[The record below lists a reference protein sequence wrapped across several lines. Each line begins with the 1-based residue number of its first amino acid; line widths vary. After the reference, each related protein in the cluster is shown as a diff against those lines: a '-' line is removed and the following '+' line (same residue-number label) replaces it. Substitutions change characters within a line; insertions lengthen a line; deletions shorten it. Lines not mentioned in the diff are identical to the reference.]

1 MNYTS
6 EKELLEDFRKG
17 KEQACA
23 HVYNR
28 YFNRICLYASSFV
41 DESKE
46 AEDIA
51 EEGFIRLWH
60 GKRSFDSLSH
70 LKAALYQ
77 ATRHV
82 GLNQQTARLRRLN
95 RVDSYVAQQ
104 EQDQKSHLHEIVY
117 AEAMAELYEA
127 IQKLPP
133 KAREIIQLSYLEGNS
148 NQEVAD
154 LLQINIQTVKNQKL
168 RALSLLRQ
176 HLKRDSFNYLLS
188 LIVLFGKF

>member
-6 EKELLEDFRKG
+6 EKELLENFLKG
-17 KEQACA
+17 EEQACA

-28 YFNRICLYASSFV
+28 YFSRICLYASSFV
-41 DESKE
+41 DETKE

-51 EEGFIRLWH
+51 EEGFIRLWQ
-60 GKRSFDSLSH
+60 GKRNFESLAH

-77 ATRHV
+77 TTRRV
-82 GLNQQTARLRRLN
+82 GLNHQMARQRRLN
-95 RVDSYVAQQ
+95 RVDMYATQ
-104 EQDQKSHLHEIVY
+104 QDQDQNSHLQEIIY
-117 AEAMAELYEA
+117 AETMAELYEA

-133 KAREIIQLSYLEGNS
+133 KAREIIQLAYLQGNS

-154 LLQINIQTVKNQKL
+154 LLHISIQTVKNQKM

-176 HLKRDSFNYLLS
+176 HLNRDSFNYLLS
-188 LIVLFGKF
+188 LLVLFGKF

>member
-6 EKELLEDFRKG
+6 EKELLENFLKG
-17 KEQACA
+17 EEQACTYI
-23 HVYNR
+23 YNR
-28 YFNRICLYASSFV
+28 YFSRICLYASSFV
-41 DESKE
+41 DETKE

-51 EEGFIRLWH
+51 EEGFIRLWQ
-60 GKRSFDSLSH
+60 GKRNFESLAH

-77 ATRHV
+77 TTRRV
-82 GLNQQTARLRRLN
+82 GLNHQTARQRRLN
-95 RVDSYVAQQ
+95 RVDIYAAQQ
-104 EQDQKSHLHEIVY
+104 DQDQNSHFQEIIY

-133 KAREIIQLSYLEGNS
+133 KAREIIQLTYLQGNS

-154 LLQINIQTVKNQKL
+154 LLHISIQTVKNQKM

-176 HLKRDSFNYLLS
+176 HLNRDSFNYLLS
-188 LIVLFGKF
+188 LLVLFGKF

>member
-6 EKELLEDFRKG
+6 EKELLDDFLNGEER
-17 KEQACA
+17 ACA

-28 YFNRICLYASSFV
+28 YFSRICLYASNFV

-51 EEGFIRLWH
+51 EEGFIRLWQS
-60 GKRSFDSLSH
+60 RRRFESLSH

-82 GLNQQTARLRRLN
+82 GINHQTARKRRLN

-104 EQDQKSHLHEIVY
+104 EPDQKSHLHELVY
-117 AEAMAELYEA
+117 AETMAELYDA

-133 KAREIIQLSYLEGNS
+133 KAREIIQLSYLAGNS
-148 NQEVAD
+148 NQEIAD
-154 LLQINIQTVKNQKL
+154 LLQLNIQTVKNQKL
-168 RALSLLRQ
+168 RALGLLRQ
-176 HLKRDSFNYLLS
+176 HLTRDSFNYLLS
-188 LIVLFGKF
+188 LIVLFGKI

>member
-6 EKELLEDFRKG
+6 EKELLENFLKG
-17 KEQACA
+17 EEQACTY
-23 HVYNR
+23 VYNR
-28 YFNRICLYASSFV
+28 YFSRICLYASSFV
-41 DESKE
+41 DETKE

-51 EEGFIRLWH
+51 EEGFIRLWQ
-60 GKRSFDSLSH
+60 GKRNFESLAH

-77 ATRHV
+77 TTRRV
-82 GLNQQTARLRRLN
+82 GLNHQTARQRRLN
-95 RVDSYVAQQ
+95 RVDMYAAQQ
-104 EQDQKSHLHEIVY
+104 DQDQNSHLQEIIY

-133 KAREIIQLSYLEGNS
+133 KAREIIQLTYLQGNS

-154 LLQINIQTVKNQKL
+154 LLHISIQTVKNQKM

-176 HLKRDSFNYLLS
+176 HLNRDSFNYLLS
-188 LIVLFGKF
+188 LLVLFGKF

>member
-6 EKELLEDFRKG
+6 EKELLENFLKG
-17 KEQACA
+17 EEQACA

-28 YFNRICLYASSFV
+28 YFSRICLYASSFV
-41 DESKE
+41 DETKE

-51 EEGFIRLWH
+51 EEGFIRLWQ
-60 GKRSFDSLSH
+60 GKRNFESLAH

-77 ATRHV
+77 TTRRV
-82 GLNQQTARLRRLN
+82 GLNHQTARQRRLN
-95 RVDSYVAQQ
+95 RVDMYATQ
-104 EQDQKSHLHEIVY
+104 QDQDQNSHLQEIIY
-117 AEAMAELYEA
+117 AETMAELYEA

-133 KAREIIQLSYLEGNS
+133 KAREIIQLAYLQGNS

-154 LLQINIQTVKNQKL
+154 LLHISIQTVKNQKM

-176 HLKRDSFNYLLS
+176 HLNRDSFNYLLS
-188 LIVLFGKF
+188 LLVLFGKF

>member
-6 EKELLEDFRKG
+6 EKELLENFLKG
-17 KEQACA
+17 EEQACTYI
-23 HVYNR
+23 YNR
-28 YFNRICLYASSFV
+28 YFSRICLYASSFV
-41 DESKE
+41 DETKE

-51 EEGFIRLWH
+51 EEGFIRLWQ
-60 GKRSFDSLSH
+60 GKRNFESLAH

-77 ATRHV
+77 TTRRV
-82 GLNQQTARLRRLN
+82 GLNHQTARQRRLN
-95 RVDSYVAQQ
+95 RVDIYAAQQ
-104 EQDQKSHLHEIVY
+104 DQDQNSHLQEIIY

-133 KAREIIQLSYLEGNS
+133 KAREIIQLTYLQGNS

-154 LLQINIQTVKNQKL
+154 LLHISIQTVKNQKM

-176 HLKRDSFNYLLS
+176 HLNRDSFNYLLS
-188 LIVLFGKF
+188 LLVLFGKF

>member
-6 EKELLEDFRKG
+6 EKELLENFLKG
-17 KEQACA
+17 EEQACA

-28 YFNRICLYASSFV
+28 YFSRICLYASSFV
-41 DESKE
+41 DETKE

-51 EEGFIRLWH
+51 EEGFIRLWQ
-60 GKRSFDSLSH
+60 GKRNFESLAH

-77 ATRHV
+77 TTRRV
-82 GLNQQTARLRRLN
+82 GLNHQTARQRRLN
-95 RVDSYVAQQ
+95 RVDIYATQ
-104 EQDQKSHLHEIVY
+104 QDQDQSSHLQEIIY
-117 AEAMAELYEA
+117 AETMAELYEA

-133 KAREIIQLSYLEGNS
+133 KAREIIQLAYLQGNS

-154 LLQINIQTVKNQKL
+154 LLHISIQTVKNQKM

-176 HLKRDSFNYLLS
+176 HLNRDSFNYLLS
-188 LIVLFGKF
+188 LLVLFGKF

>member
-6 EKELLEDFRKG
+6 EKELLENFLKG
-17 KEQACA
+17 EEQACTYI
-23 HVYNR
+23 YNR
-28 YFNRICLYASSFV
+28 YFSRICLYASSFV
-41 DESKE
+41 DETKE

-51 EEGFIRLWH
+51 EEGFIRLWQ
-60 GKRSFDSLSH
+60 GKRNFESLAH

-77 ATRHV
+77 TTRRV
-82 GLNQQTARLRRLN
+82 GLNHQTARQRRLN
-95 RVDSYVAQQ
+95 RVDIYAAQQ
-104 EQDQKSHLHEIVY
+104 NQDQNSHLQEIIY

-133 KAREIIQLSYLEGNS
+133 KAREIIQLTYLQGNS

-154 LLQINIQTVKNQKL
+154 LLHISIQTVKNQKM

-176 HLKRDSFNYLLS
+176 HLNRDSFNYLLS
-188 LIVLFGKF
+188 LLVLFGKF

>member
-6 EKELLEDFRKG
+6 EKELLENFLKG
-17 KEQACA
+17 EEQACTY
-23 HVYNR
+23 VYNR
-28 YFNRICLYASSFV
+28 YFSRICLYASSFV
-41 DESKE
+41 DETKE

-51 EEGFIRLWH
+51 EEGFIRLWQ
-60 GKRSFDSLSH
+60 GKRNFESLAH

-77 ATRHV
+77 TTRRV
-82 GLNQQTARLRRLN
+82 GLNHQTARQRSLN
-95 RVDSYVAQQ
+95 RVDMYAAQQ
-104 EQDQKSHLHEIVY
+104 DQDQNSHLQEIIY

-133 KAREIIQLSYLEGNS
+133 KAREIIQLTYLQGNS

-154 LLQINIQTVKNQKL
+154 LLHISIQTVKNQKM

-176 HLKRDSFNYLLS
+176 HLNRDSFNYLLS
-188 LIVLFGKF
+188 LLVLFGKF